1 MLASPSL
8 GALYSKACDFAYS
21 TDSSGKNLSMR
32 VLPADGEAL
41 LTLGLRVGLLAEL
54 ELAFLF
60 NELMYSSRSLVNS
73 SIQSSSASDRS
84 DLNLPDFMPFPRSFK
99 FVARA

>member
-1 MLASPSL
+1 
-8 GALYSKACDFAYS
+8 
-21 TDSSGKNLSMR
+21 MR

-41 LTLGLRVGLLAEL
+41 LTFGLRVGLLTEL
-54 ELAFLF
+54 ALAFLF

-73 SIQSSSASDRS
+73 SIQFSSESGIS

-99 FVARA
+99 FVAKA

>member
-1 MLASPSL
+1 
-8 GALYSKACDFAYS
+8 
-21 TDSSGKNLSMR
+21 MR

-54 ELAFLF
+54 GFALAFLF
-60 NELMYSSRSLVNS
+60 NELMYSSNCLVNS
-73 SIQSSSASDRS
+73 SIQSSSESDIS

-99 FVARA
+99 FVDRA